1 MDKGENIRKLW
12 KPSQTE
18 LFWHGTFCGMG
29 RGDKINQYCLSRN
42 INIWKSRPIFAVMPD
57 DGSRRPCCPGS
68 YVDASLNYT
77 ITDQLYP
84 APQKLTRFV
93 RSEGFLLRGGTQP
106 WVSPKSA
113 THARIGGRGTLYT
126 LYSCCSNLREAETQK
141 SKFASR
147 RSPLFRVRVPSPQNY
162 AMVKR
167 VSSNLVIL
175 VSLAQRQVFSSE
187 GGSTQGPNS
196 QHRAMMAWRPNLELF
211 PKSFI
216 TLPPFLNPAKARR
229 CFLYFLLLSIE
240 LVQWMMIS
248 LWNSLHLH

>member
-18 LFWHGTFCGMG
+18 LLWHGTFTGMG
-29 RGDKINQYCLSRN
+29 RGVQISILYDQKYSHLKES
-42 INIWKSRPIFAVMPD
+42 PHFVAVMPG

-68 YVDASLNYT
+68 YVHASLNYT

-93 RSEGFLLRGGTQP
+93 RSEGFLLLDGTQW

-126 LYSCCSNLREAETQK
+126 LYSCCSNSREAETQK

-147 RSPLFRVRVPSPQNY
+147 PSPLFRVRVPSPQNY

-175 VSLAQRQVFSSE
+175 VSLVQRQVFSWS
-187 GGSTQGPNS
+187 SYTQGPNS
-196 QHRAMMAWRPNLELF
+196 QHQGAMIASPQIWRNFSNL
-211 PKSFI
+211 PK
-216 TLPPFLNPAKARR
+216 TQ
-229 CFLYFLLLSIE
+229 LLI
-240 LVQWMMIS
+240 
-248 LWNSLHLH
+248 